1 MTPLWKKAYCL
12 EKNHRHFPELAS
24 SNSLKSWFWNLT
36 GCRLMI
42 LALAMANLLLGGFY
56 LSQINRTATSG
67 YEIKDLKNELD
78 RLAQEN
84 KNYNLTYIKLQSMD
98 QIVSAAGGLNLVPA
112 DNAETIE
119 AGNNAIA
126 INR

>member
-1 MTPLWKKAYCL
+1 MSPLWKKTYCL
-12 EKNHRHFPELAS
+12 EKNHCHFPELS
-24 SNSLKSWFWNLT
+24 STNNLKSWFWNLT
-36 GCRLMI
+36 GCRTMI
-42 LALAMANLLLGGFY
+42 LALAMTNLLLGGFY
-56 LSQINRTATSG
+56 LSQINKTATSG

-78 RLAQEN
+78 RLIEEN
-84 KNYNLTYIKLQSMD
+84 KNYNLTYIRLQSMD
-98 QIVSAAGGLNLVPA
+98 QIVSAANGLDLVPA